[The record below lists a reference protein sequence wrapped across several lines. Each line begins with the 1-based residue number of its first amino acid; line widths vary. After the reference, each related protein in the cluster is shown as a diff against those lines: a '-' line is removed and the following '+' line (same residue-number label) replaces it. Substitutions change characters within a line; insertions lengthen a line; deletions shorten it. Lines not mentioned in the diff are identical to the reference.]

1 MSTTP
6 TMSTPPTFA
15 AFVPVTWIVRL
26 VLADDVYVNIGPFS
40 SKDEAAAW
48 LEAMPE
54 DDEVEWQYVEAMAP
68 AHAPERRAELLV
80 GRCLRTPIPQ
90 RHTGSTH
97 PGEHHAHRHP
107 AQLDDRPRGRL
118 RDDRR
123 GDPHPRPHINWDAAE
138 DRYAIHAFVSAIVSA
153 FCREHRDTDWGDT
166 DLDYAVTLDTFTL
179 EYVRANQPAWLRD
192 F

>member
-68 AHAPERRAELLV
+68 PTL
-80 GRCLRTPIPQ
+80 PN
-90 RHTGSTH
+90 
-97 PGEHHAHRHP
+97 GEP
-107 AQLDDRPRGRL
+107 
-118 RDDRR
+118 
-123 GDPHPRPHINWDAAE
+123 N
-138 DRYAIHAFVSAIVSA
+138 Y
-153 FCREHRDTDWGDT
+153 
-166 DLDYAVTLDTFTL
+166 
-179 EYVRANQPAWLRD
+179 
-192 F
+192 